1 MVPAPMSIARM
12 RPSPMT
18 GCYGGTRSAPGI
30 ADRRCAVDDKAKG
43 ELTKAEGKV
52 KEEFGKVVG
61 DRSTQ
66 IGGKVD
72 QLKGE
77 VQSKV
82 GDLEMEAERHD
93 TVDEPASR

>member
-12 RPSPMT
+12 RPSPT
-18 GCYGGTRSAPGI
+18 PGCYGGMRSAPPST
-30 ADRRCAVDDKAKG
+30 DRRCAVDDKAKG

-72 QLKGE
+72 QLKGN
-77 VQSKV
+77 VQAKV
-82 GDLEMEAERHD
+82 GDLEMDAERD
-93 TVDEPASR
+93 EKVDEPASR